1 MVASPVRGG
10 GVNDARTPADALIG
24 ATRCRACS
32 GDRLIDFLDLG
43 VQPIANRYVA
53 AADRGAPEP
62 AFPLHAYAC
71 LDCALIQVPDRVPA
85 EFFRHYLYVPSA
97 ADGLRRHF
105 ASLADRLAGY
115 SSVRGANEAYVPDAS
130 YLVDIGCNE
139 GVLLRACAERRLRVV
154 GVDPARNLV
163 ERVRAAGIEVVNEY
177 FGADVSRGLRE
188 RHGRAAAITT
198 TNTFNHIDDLH
209 GFVRGVRDLLAADGV
224 FIVEVPHAADLLE
237 HNEFDTIYHEHLSE
251 FSVRSMVELFRAC
264 DLEVFDVEALTVH
277 GGSMR
282 VWGQHAGGP
291 RPMSAA
297 VASWLEDEDARGL
310 RAPATYDAF
319 RERVEALR
327 ETLRAQI
334 AALRADGKRVA
345 AYGAPAK
352 GMTLLSYCALGP
364 AEIAYVVD
372 RSPLKQDRF
381 TPGTGIPIVPPER
394 IASDPPDVMLVLA
407 WNYLDEIV
415 EQQADFVRRGGR
427 FLVPIPTPRFV
438 GGKETSR

>member
-1 MVASPVRGG
+1 MVAGPVQGG
-10 GVNDARTPADALIG
+10 GVTAATETVVG

-32 GDRLIDFLDLG
+32 GSRLIDFLDLG

-97 ADGLRRHF
+97 AEGLRRHF
-105 ASLADRLAGY
+105 ASLADRLAHD
-115 SSVRGANEAYVPDAS
+115 AYVSDAS

-177 FGADVSRGLRE
+177 FGADVSRELRE
-188 RHGRAAAITT
+188 KHGRAAAITT

-209 GFVRGVRDLLAADGV
+209 GFVRGVRDLLAEGGV

-291 RPMSAA
+291 RPTSAA
-297 VASWLEDEDARGL
+297 VASWCEDEDARGL
-310 RAPATYDAF
+310 RTPATYDAF
-319 RERVEALR
+319 RGRVEALR
-327 ETLRAQI
+327 ETLRAEI
-334 AALRADGKRVA
+334 AALRAAGKRVA

-352 GMTLLSYCALGP
+352 GMTLLSYCDLGP

-394 IASDPPDVMLVLA
+394 IASDPADVMLVLA

-438 GGKETSR
+438 GGEASR

>member
-1 MVASPVRGG
+1 
-10 GVNDARTPADALIG
+10 
-24 ATRCRACS
+24 
-32 GDRLIDFLDLG
+32 LIDFLDLG
-43 VQPIANRYVA
+43 VQAIANRYVGA
-53 AADRGAPEP
+53 AERGQPEP
-62 AFPLHAYAC
+62 AFPLHAHAC

-105 ASLADRLAGY
+105 AALADRLAD
-115 SSVRGANEAYVPDAS
+115 EAYVPVPS

-139 GVLLRACAERRLRVV
+139 GVLLRACAERGLRVV
-154 GVDPARNLV
+154 GVDPARNLI
-163 ERVRAAGIEVVNEY
+163 ERVRAAGIEVVGEY
-177 FGADVSRGLRE
+177 FGAEVAGALRA

-209 GFVRGVRDLLAADGV
+209 GFVRGVRDLLADDGV

-251 FSVRSMVELFRAC
+251 FSVRSLVELFRAC
-264 DLEVFDVEALTVH
+264 GLEVYDVEALPVH

-282 VWGQHAGGP
+282 IWGQHARGP
-291 RPMSAA
+291 RRTSAA
-297 VASWLEDEDARGL
+297 VMHSLADEEARGL
-310 RAPATYDAF
+310 FAPATYEAF
-319 RERVEALR
+319 RVRVEDLRAALR
-327 ETLRAQI
+327 AEIATLRAQ
-334 AALRADGKRVA
+334 GKRVA

-352 GMTLLSYCALGP
+352 GMTLLAYCDLGP

-372 RSPLKQDRF
+372 RSPLKQGRF
-381 TPGTGIPIVPPER
+381 TPGTGIPIGPPER
-394 IASDPPDVMLVLA
+394 IVTDPPDVLLVLA
-407 WNYLDEIV
+407 WNYLDEIA

-438 GGKETSR
+438 GERKTET

>member
-1 MVASPVRGG
+1 MTAS
-10 GVNDARTPADALIG
+10 ADSLVG

-32 GDRLIDFLDLG
+32 GSRLIDFLDLG

-97 ADGLRRHF
+97 AEGLRRHF
-105 ASLADRLAGY
+105 ASLADRLAHD
-115 SSVRGANEAYVPDAS
+115 AYVPDAS

-177 FGADVSRGLRE
+177 FGAEVSRALRE
-188 RHGRAAAITT
+188 KHGRAAAITT

-209 GFVRGVRDLLAADGV
+209 GFVRGVRDLLAEDGV
-224 FIVEVPHAADLLE
+224 LIVEVPHAADLLE

-251 FSVRSMVELFRAC
+251 FSVRSMVELFRSC

-282 VWGQHAGGP
+282 VWGQHVGGP
-291 RPMSAA
+291 RPTSAA
-297 VASWLEDEDARGL
+297 VASWCEDEDARGL
-310 RAPATYDAF
+310 REPATYDAF

-334 AALRADGKRVA
+334 AALLEDGKRLA

-352 GMTLLSYCALGP
+352 GMTLLSYCHLGP
-364 AEIAYVVD
+364 TEIAYVVD

-381 TPGTGIPIVPPER
+381 TPGTGIPIVSPER
-394 IASDPPDVMLVLA
+394 IVSDPPDVMLVLA

-438 GGKETSR
+438 GGEETRR

>member
-1 MVASPVRGG
+1 MVAGPLRGCR
-10 GVNDARTPADALIG
+10 VNADAPAGALG
-24 ATRCRACS
+24 ATRCRTCS
-32 GDRLIDFLDLG
+32 GTRLIDFLDLG

-62 AFPLHAYAC
+62 AFPLHAHAC

-97 ADGLRRHF
+97 AEGLRRHF
-105 ASLADRLAGY
+105 ASLADRLAHD
-115 SSVRGANEAYVPDAS
+115 AYVPAAG

-139 GVLLRACAERRLRVV
+139 GVLLRACVERGLRVV

-188 RHGRAAAITT
+188 KHGRAAAITT

-209 GFVRGVRDLLAADGV
+209 GFVRGVRDLLAEDGV

-264 DLEVFDVEALTVH
+264 GLEVFDVEALTVH

-282 VWGQHAGGP
+282 VWGRHAGGP
-291 RPMSAA
+291 RPASAA
-297 VASWLEDEDARGL
+297 VTSWLEDEDARGL
-310 RAPATYDAF
+310 RAPETYDAF
-319 RERVEALR
+319 RTRVEALR
-327 ETLRAQI
+327 ETLRAEI
-334 AALRADGKRVA
+334 AALRGAGKRVA

-352 GMTLLSYCALGP
+352 GMTLLSYCDLGP

-415 EQQADFVRRGGR
+415 EQQAEFVRRGGR

-438 GGKETSR
+438 GGETA